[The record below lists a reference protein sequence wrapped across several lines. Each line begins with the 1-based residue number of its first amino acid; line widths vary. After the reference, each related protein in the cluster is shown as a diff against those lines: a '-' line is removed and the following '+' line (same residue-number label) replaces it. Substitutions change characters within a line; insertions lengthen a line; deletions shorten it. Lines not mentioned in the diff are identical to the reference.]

1 MLVLVIMNTTRQ
13 GRIVEI
19 ISNDLHYYT
28 NLVD

>member
-13 GRIVEI
+13 GHIVEI
-19 ISNDLHYYT
+19 ISNELHYYT